1 MSVMLINLKKTLLP
15 LFMDGG
21 GSTAK
26 KLEPLRGGRYMNEKE
41 SERNIW
47 VIKVMS
53 DKSHMNM
60 WVLKV
65 IESDSEK

>member
-41 SERNIW
+41 SERNI
-47 VIKVMS
+47 
-53 DKSHMNM
+53 
-60 WVLKV
+60 
-65 IESDSEK
+65 